1 MQLTMLLLPTSLECP
16 EITSLYIMRLMNLD
30 LIVMVKLMGVTMLTL
45 RLNVKH
51 STFAQLVELEIWT
64 KYSFL
69 CHNGTL
75 FNQNFFICVWCL
87 NFDCSTA
94 EDFYS
99 LKDEIAAEREAL
111 AEAAADIPEE
121 YGALIEEG
129 YVAAAEY
136 PEYVASFSVAATQ
149 AVQDAAPVVPV
160 AIVFKL
166 RFPEPI
172 GWCSVLSPIIAQDV
186 AKDYPNAYIPEKKKV
201 PGLFNYAEMDTEY

>member
-1 MQLTMLLLPTSLECP
+1 MLLIHLLLLLPTSLECP
-16 EITSLYIMRLMNLD
+16 EKTTLYKMRLMNLD
-30 LIVMVKLMGVTMLTL
+30 LIVMVKLMEVIMLTL

-51 STFAQLVELEIWT
+51 STYAQLVELEVWT

-69 CHNGTL
+69 CPNGTL

-129 YVAAAEY
+129 YVAAAEILNML
-136 PEYVASFSVAATQ
+136 PHFLLSLHKLFKMLPQLSV
-149 AVQDAAPVVPV
+149 VHV

-172 GWCSVLSPIIAQDV
+172 GWCS
-186 AKDYPNAYIPEKKKV
+186 EKKKI
-201 PGLFNYAEMDTEY
+201 PGLFNYAR